1 MRINRLVAT
10 VTTTLLLAT
19 LAACGSDEP
28 AADQSSAT
36 SSPAEEPTTEVS
48 TAEEPEESEA
58 PVQGEEV
65 DPAALLDDMKAA
77 VKEHESAHLTLETT
91 GGAQGMSGEGDVSYA
106 GDSTSMQMAVTMPQ
120 MGNGEMEMRLVDE
133 IMYLAMPPMTPKGK
147 FIKLDTNDPNSPFG
161 DMSGMLS
168 GDPLSSFEA
177 FDAGLK
183 KVEHVGQEDVD
194 GEQLDHYV
202 LTVDA
207 AKAAEAQGQQLP
219 SGAPE
224 TVTYDLWLDDQ
235 SLMRRIEF
243 EQAGGGLVMT
253 MSDWG
258 KPVTV
263 KAPPASDV
271 MQMPQAP
278 PAS

>member
-106 GDSTSMQMAVTMPQ
+106 GDSTSMQM
-120 MGNGEMEMRLVDE
+120 
-133 IMYLAMPPMTPKGK
+133 
-147 FIKLDTNDPNSPFG
+147 
-161 DMSGMLS
+161 
-168 GDPLSSFEA
+168 
-177 FDAGLK
+177 
-183 KVEHVGQEDVD
+183 
-194 GEQLDHYV
+194 
-202 LTVDA
+202 
-207 AKAAEAQGQQLP
+207 
-219 SGAPE
+219 
-224 TVTYDLWLDDQ
+224 
-235 SLMRRIEF
+235 
-243 EQAGGGLVMT
+243 
-253 MSDWG
+253 
-258 KPVTV
+258 
-263 KAPPASDV
+263 
-271 MQMPQAP
+271 
-278 PAS
+278 